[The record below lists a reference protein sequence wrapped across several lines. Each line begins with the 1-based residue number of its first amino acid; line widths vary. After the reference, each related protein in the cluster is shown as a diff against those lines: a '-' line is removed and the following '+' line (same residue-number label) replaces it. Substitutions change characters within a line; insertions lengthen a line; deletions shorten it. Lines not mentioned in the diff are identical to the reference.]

1 MRRCTGSSNKELVSR
16 LCAEKVI
23 TSDRVKQTMLEVD
36 RQYYTSRSPYVD
48 SPQGIGYA
56 VTISAPH
63 MHAFALSNLEKHLR
77 PGNSVLDVGSG
88 SGYLTAC
95 MAKMVTPGGRATGI
109 DHIPELVQKAKNNIV
124 NGNPELFEEGCLE
137 LVVGDGRKGYP
148 KNGPYDAIHVGAAAP
163 DTPSS
168 LISQLAPGGRLI
180 VPVGPQ
186 GSNQVMMQYDKLPSG
201 EVSSSKLMGV
211 IYVPLTDAKAQ
222 WPSAGLTNNK

>member
-1 MRRCTGSSNKELVSR
+1 MRRCTGSSNAELISR

-23 TSDRVKQTMLEVD
+23 TSERVKQTMLEVD
-36 RQYYTSRSPYVD
+36 RQFYTSRSPYVD

-63 MHAFALSNLEKHLR
+63 MHAFALSTLEKQLR

-95 MAKMVTPGGRATGI
+95 MAKLISPGGKATGI
-109 DHIPELVQKAKNNIV
+109 DHIPELVQKASANIR
-124 NGNPELFEEGCLE
+124 NGNPELFEGGCLE
-137 LVVGDGRKGYP
+137 LVAGDGRKGYA

-163 DTPSS
+163 ETPSL
-168 LISQLAPGGRLI
+168 LISQLAPGGRLLI
-180 VPVGPQ
+180 PVGPQ
-186 GSNQVMMQYDKLPSG
+186 GESQVMMQYDKLPSG
-201 EVSSSKLMGV
+201 EVRSSKLMGV

-222 WPSAGLTNNK
+222 WPSAGLSA